1 MEKMWWHIPKALAL
15 SYLHIKYL
23 RVLTRNDVTVVN
35 KTKKKCFIFF
45 FSAPYQLAIWSIDVF
60 LKTKP

>member
-1 MEKMWWHIPKALAL
+1 MCWHIPKALAL

-23 RVLTRNDVTVVN
+23 RVLTRNDVTVV
-35 KTKKKCFIFF
+35 KKRKKKRFNFIFRN
-45 FSAPYQLAIWSIDVF
+45 SGPYQLAIWSVDVF

>member
-1 MEKMWWHIPKALAL
+1 MRWHILKALAL

-23 RVLTRNDVTVVN
+23 RVLTRNDVTVIKKP
-35 KTKKKCFIFF
+35 KTRFYFIFRN
-45 FSAPYQLAIWSIDVF
+45 SGPYQLAIWSVDVF